1 VSFRGRLLVFFTIIV
16 IIPMVAVA
24 LVLFSLTKGSE
35 TGKSDARIA
44 EGLQTALTVY
54 DDARDDAGRG
64 LRRVVSDPVLR
75 RGLAGGQDARV
86 GRRIRA
92 LARADRSI
100 ESIVLYDARD
110 REVTSAGSRSGIAYA
125 TAAPTTPAGRPMGT
139 LAVSVTSARRFAA
152 DVAHLTAL
160 EVRLQRGGRL
170 LASTLRESRPADV
183 GGSGDVK
190 IEGQSY
196 RGRVEDVREGAGPA
210 LTIGLLDEAE
220 GVTSSIAA
228 SRYLI
233 GGILLAFL
241 VLALA
246 SSVVVVRA
254 LQGQVS
260 QFLGAARRLGEGDF
274 TKPVPIQGED
284 EFAALGSEFNKM
296 SEQLAGKIEEVEG
309 KRRELE
315 GAIHRVGAAFAA
327 GLDRQ
332 GIVELAIATAVDACA
347 AEAGRALPLDGRKL
361 KAKEVG
367 GADEPELAAGLEA
380 AEREAFRIRI
390 DDGSHRWR
398 AEGAEPPDP
407 RRLTHAS
414 VDGVHALAIPLR
426 ARLGA
431 DEQPEDVGVV
441 SIARRGDEFGDSEGE
456 LFAYLAVQAAVSIEN
471 ADLHETVQ
479 LQAVTDGL
487 TGLFNVR
494 RFHETLDGEIERS
507 RRFGNEVGLIMLDID
522 DFKKINDSYGH
533 QQGDLVLVEVA
544 RTLLEHSR
552 DIDEP
557 ARYGGEEM
565 AVILPGTDLGG
576 AELLAE
582 RMRAAID
589 QLEINRLGG
598 EGSLSVTA
606 SFGVSSLPEAAA
618 DKDGLIAAADSALY
632 RAKRAGKNR
641 VERAERARARR

>member
-16 IIPMVAVA
+16 IVPMVAVA
-24 LVLFSLTKGSE
+24 LVLFSLTEESE
-35 TGKSDARIA
+35 TGKADARIA

-54 DDARDDAGRG
+54 DDARGDARRK
-64 LRRVVSDPVLR
+64 LRRVVADPALR
-75 RGLAGGQDARV
+75 RELANGAEGDV
-86 GRRIRA
+86 DRRIEA

-110 REVTSAGSRSGIAYA
+110 RPAASAGSPQAVAYA
-125 TAAPTTPAGRPMGT
+125 TAAPTTRAGRPMGT
-139 LAVSVTSARRFAA
+139 LALSVTSPRRFTQR
-152 DVAHLTAL
+152 VAHLTAL
-160 EVRLQRGGRL
+160 EVRLRRGDRV
-170 LASTLRESRPADV
+170 LASTLPTDHDPAA
-183 GGSGDVK
+183 GESGDVE
-190 IEGQSY
+190 IGGQEY
-196 RGRVEDVREGAGPA
+196 RGRFEEVREGVAPPLG
-210 LTIGLLDEAE
+210 IGVFDESE
-220 GVTSSIAA
+220 GVSSNIAA

-241 VLALA
+241 LLALG
-246 SSVVVVRA
+246 SSIVVVRA

-260 QFLGAARRLGEGDF
+260 KFLGAARRLGEGDF
-274 TKPVPIQGED
+274 SKPVPTQGED

-315 GAIHRVGAAFAA
+315 NAIHRVGAAFAA

-347 AEAGRALPLDGRKL
+347 AETGRALPIDTRKL
-361 KAKEVG
+361 EAKRIG
-367 GADEPELAAGLEA
+367 SDDPELVAGLEA
-380 AEREAFRIRI
+380 AEREIFRIPT
-390 DDGSHRWR
+390 DDDSVARL
-398 AEGAEPPDP
+398 AEGEEPPDP
-407 RRLTHAS
+407 RRLTRS
-414 VDGVHALAIPLR
+414 SMDGVHALAIPLR

-431 DEQPEDVGVV
+431 DDQGVDVGVV
-441 SIARRGDEFGDSEGE
+441 SIARRGSKFGDSETE
-456 LFAYLAVQAAVSIEN
+456 LFAYLAGQASVSIEN
-471 ADLHETVQ
+471 ADLHEAVQ

-494 RFHETLDGEIERS
+494 RFHETLGGEIERS

-522 DFKKINDSYGH
+522 DFKQINDTHGH

-544 RTLLEHSR
+544 QTLREHSR

-565 AVILPGTDLGG
+565 AVILPGTDLAG

-582 RMRAAID
+582 RMRAAIER
-589 QLEINRLGG
+589 LEINRLAG

-606 SFGVSSLPEAAA
+606 SFGVASLPEAAP
-618 DKDGLIAAADSALY
+618 DKDGLIAAADAALY

-641 VERAERARARR
+641 VERAEPATAPR